1 MTTDAVRSI
10 IREILAEE
18 LSLIAKERKA
28 SALVSKPSVDEE
40 FVSINNDDDLQSLVQ
55 HILKLSLNRPMRD
68 KIARGDHVFRLKITS
83 DRTSGRKANMAVPA
97 SQGGVVQ
104 IENGFLSE
112 RQVEALPQETKIVR
126 LGRAVRFTP
135 LARDRLRLRKII
147 IERMR

>member
-18 LSLIAKERKA
+18 LSLIAKERKV

-40 FVSINNDDDLQSLVQ
+40 FVSINDDDDLQSLVQ
-55 HILKLSLNRPMRD
+55 HILKLSQNKPMRD
-68 KIARGDHVFRLKITS
+68 KIVRGDHVFRLKTTF
-83 DRTSGRKANMAVPA
+83 DRTSGLKADVPVPA